1 MNFPYGKAPLAILIV
16 ALVAGVG
23 VWLSGQRAAARKPD
37 LIFAT
42 FEKSHAAA
50 YMAALPGFEKQHGV
64 KVQIQVVDQRA
75 LENRLQSALLVGAE
89 VPDVVELLDGT
100 MGTFTKG
107 PIEDIGFVDLTSRVH
122 ESGLYDRLVTS
133 RFSKWSSR
141 GRIFAL
147 PHDLHPVMLCYRRD
161 LIEQLG
167 IDVSALTTWE
177 EFSRV
182 GRKVVKDSTGKNGV
196 VGHYM
201 IDMQADGGD
210 YIRILLLQRGGRMF
224 DDAGVACFDNAIT
237 ADVVWWY
244 IHQLE
249 GPGRIAFSAGWG
261 QNLSRAMIDGLCLFY
276 VCPDWRTMQIS
287 ADIPSLNGKLALM
300 PLPAWEPG
308 GRRTTTWGGTGLAL
322 TKKCRNVDLAWE
334 LAKYLYYDPDQLG
347 PRFKVTNIITPLKD
361 AWNQPEFDEP
371 RPFFS
376 NMRIGQEYVKL
387 AIDVPAEQV
396 NAYQQQANGKL
407 SEAFLNASLYYQA
420 HGDEGLRE
428 FIDAEL
434 RRCADYV
441 RQVMNRNVFLAKKGK
456 S

>member
-1 MNFPYGKAPLAILIV
+1 
-16 ALVAGVG
+16 
-23 VWLSGQRAAARKPD
+23 
-37 LIFAT
+37 
-42 FEKSHAAA
+42 
-50 YMAALPGFEKQHGV
+50 
-64 KVQIQVVDQRA
+64 
-75 LENRLQSALLVGAE
+75 
-89 VPDVVELLDGT
+89 
-100 MGTFTKG
+100 
-107 PIEDIGFVDLTSRVH
+107 
-122 ESGLYDRLVTS
+122 
-133 RFSKWSSR
+133 
-141 GRIFAL
+141 
-147 PHDLHPVMLCYRRD
+147 
-161 LIEQLG
+161 
-167 IDVSALTTWE
+167 
-177 EFSRV
+177 
-182 GRKVVKDSTGKNGV
+182 
-196 VGHYM
+196 
-201 IDMQADGGD
+201 
-210 YIRILLLQRGGRMF
+210 
-224 DDAGVACFDNAIT
+224 
-237 ADVVWWY
+237 
-244 IHQLE
+244 
-249 GPGRIAFSAGWG
+249 
-261 QNLSRAMIDGLCLFY
+261 MIDGLCLFY

-287 ADIPSLNGKLALM
+287 ADIPNLNGKLALM